1 MDVKDLEAGIHYR
14 KVTSYEGGVCPAVWA
29 ASLSLGC
36 NHCEQP
42 QCVAV
47 CPVAAITKD
56 DETGLVVQDQKMC
69 IVCER
74 CVRHCPY
81 DAPKYVP
88 ALMLVGKCDGCIDFV
103 ANGELPACVAACSTR
118 CLKFGE
124 LDELR
129 QAYGEVGEGGLTSDL
144 PVLPD
149 SSETIPSLLITAKPQ
164 MFTWE
169 K

>member
-1 MDVKDLEAGIHYR
+1 MDVKDLEVGIHYR
-14 KVTSYEGGVCPAVWA
+14 EVTNYEGGTFPAVWA
-29 ASLSLGC
+29 ASLSLAC

-42 QCVAV
+42 QCAVV
-47 CPVAAITKD
+47 CPVAAISKD
-56 DETGLVVQDQKMC
+56 EETGLVIQDQKMC

-81 DAPKYVP
+81 GEPKYVP
-88 ALMLVGKCDGCIDFV
+88 SLMLVGKCDGCIAFV
-103 ANGELPACVAACSTR
+103 SKGELPACVAACSTR

-129 QAYGEVGEGGLTSDL
+129 QTYGEVGGIGLTSDL
-144 PVLPD
+144 SVLPD

-164 MFTWE
+164 MLVLGE
-169 K
+169 